1 MSRTIK
7 STALHLQ
14 PLPEYRTG
22 RRYKRSYKGPPA
34 IQYGPPLPA
43 HIQAARDQLA
53 EQHRQDAIDRAV
65 ENLRAQFGAGA
76 VLVSR

>member
-1 MSRTIK
+1 MSKTIK

-22 RRYKRSYKGPPA
+22 RPVTEPHREPPA
-34 IQYGPPLPA
+34 IHYGPALPA

-65 ENLRAQFGAGA
+65 ENLRVQFGAGT